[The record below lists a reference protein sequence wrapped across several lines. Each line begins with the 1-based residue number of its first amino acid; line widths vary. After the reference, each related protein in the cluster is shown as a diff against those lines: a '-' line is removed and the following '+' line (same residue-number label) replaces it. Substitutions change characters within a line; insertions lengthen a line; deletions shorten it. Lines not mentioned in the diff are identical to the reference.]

1 MAEFSKQF
9 CELHLQDLPGDFD
22 ILELAKDMPVDHF
35 LPCICEGYG
44 FIAVGKDESGE
55 IVLAFRGEEDKIDWK
70 PYQEVIV

>member
-22 ILELAKDMPVDHF
+22 IQQIAKHVMPDHY
-35 LPCICEGYG
+35 LPFICEGYG
-44 FIAVGKDESGE
+44 FIAIGKNESDE
-55 IVLAFRGEEDKIDWK
+55 IILAFRGNGSEIEWK